1 MLQVA
6 PQWLLAPPPPT
17 PHPPSHSKLGSVILA
32 YRQQLQSPHPS
43 IVVAKWWGWG
53 MLNFFFFLGGG
64 ELFDSKAITYI
75 PSVFFGCLFFL
86 IIILDFVFID
96 IQHFASNL

>member
-1 MLQVA
+1 
-6 PQWLLAPPPPT
+6 
-17 PHPPSHSKLGSVILA
+17 
-32 YRQQLQSPHPS
+32 
-43 IVVAKWWGWG
+43 
-53 MLNFFFFLGGG
+53 MLNFFWGGG

-75 PSVFFGCLFFL
+75 PSVFFVLLFFL